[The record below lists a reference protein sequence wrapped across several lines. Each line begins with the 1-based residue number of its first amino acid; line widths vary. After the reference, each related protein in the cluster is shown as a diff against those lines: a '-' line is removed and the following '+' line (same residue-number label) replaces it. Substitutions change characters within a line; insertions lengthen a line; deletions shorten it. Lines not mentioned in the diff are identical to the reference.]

1 MITVLASPPAAS
13 ARWSDLAHELD
24 RWAQEGRIATLWWR
38 DDDAAAPSRHLDDL
52 LALAGKVSVALAVIP
67 GLADQALAARLGR
80 PAASQA
86 RVLQHGWRHVDHA
99 SGGKKSE
106 FPASRSPEKVAD
118 DLAQGRARLSALFGS
133 RALAVLAPP
142 WNRFE
147 DAFLPLLAAGGIRA
161 LSRVNP
167 RPTAWPAPGLFAAN
181 VHVDLV
187 AWRGDRGFVG
197 KAAAL
202 GGIAGHLR
210 ARRCGGAERDEPTG
224 ILTHHLV
231 QDEATDAFLA
241 RLLRLTLDHPAARW
255 LNAGEVF
262 APAFAG
268 AADMTGPA

>member
-1 MITVLASPPAAS
+1 MITVLAGRPAAS
-13 ARWSDLAHELD
+13 AQWSDLAHELD

-38 DDDAAAPSRHLDDL
+38 DDDAAAPSRRLDEL

-67 GLADQALAARLGR
+67 GLAGEALAARLGR
-80 PAASQA
+80 PGGSPA

-106 FPASRSPEKVAD
+106 FPPSRSPEEIVG
-118 DLAQGRARLSALFGS
+118 DLAKGRARLSALFGAS
-133 RALAVLAPP
+133 TLAVLAPP
-142 WNRFE
+142 WNRFH

-161 LSRVNP
+161 ISRVNP
-167 RPTAWPAPGLFAAN
+167 RPTAWPAPGVFAAN

-197 KAAAL
+197 EAAAL
-202 GGIAGHLR
+202 AGLAWHLR
-210 ARRCGGAERDEPTG
+210 SRRCGGADRDEPTG

-231 QDEATDAFLA
+231 QDEATGAFLV
-241 RLLRLTLDHPAARW
+241 RLLGLTLDHPAARW

-262 APAFAG
+262 APAFAL
-268 AADMTGPA
+268 AVMTGPA